1 MVRSNEDMGDDYVIE
16 FTPPTTEEI
25 RNAGPLATVLP
36 QDALTHAIQIAA
48 TLSAGTED
56 GRAVS

>member
-1 MVRSNEDMGDDYVIE
+1 MVRSNEDMGNDYIIE

-36 QDALTHAIQIAA
+36 QDALTHAILIAA

-56 GRAVS
+56 SRAVS

>member
-1 MVRSNEDMGDDYVIE
+1 MGDDYVIE

>member
-1 MVRSNEDMGDDYVIE
+1 MGNGYIIE

-36 QDALTHAIQIAA
+36 HDALRYAMLIAV
-48 TLSAGTED
+48 TLCARIED
-56 GRAVS
+56 DRPVS